1 MVLTKPKKAGGGHDL
16 PSRASWGNMTA
27 CLMSTRIVRSLFV
40 RRVLVGVSV
49 FPNPATKSIAF
60 ISGGELRT
68 RWDQNPVLDFSFPQL
83 RVLPL
88 LPSYR
93 ICGPCIGGMFYSP
106 ATILSFI
113 GQILTSWRR
122 DLIREWILRT
132 HHRGILFVDFVAPW
146 GQRNSRLTRSARL
159 RNHETRLC
167 EEQGARG
174 AD

>member
-1 MVLTKPKKAGGGHDL
+1 M
-16 PSRASWGNMTA
+16 
-27 CLMSTRIVRSLFV
+27 
-40 RRVLVGVSV
+40 
-49 FPNPATKSIAF
+49 IAF

-83 RVLPL
+83 RVLLL

-93 ICGPCIGGMFYSP
+93 TCGPCIGGMFRSP

-132 HHRGILFVDFVAPW
+132 HHGGVLFVDFVAPW

-174 AD
+174 GRLIENPAWQGHTSPPAPSSAGHPVAGPSVNMVKFAAIKMQVRSPSVLTLVPLISA